1 MGRGQE
7 CYGKMDIDT
16 AISKAKE
23 KLVKAYDP
31 PNKIGTPEFER
42 PWIEAHADSYKSE
55 THRVA
60 IIVREGSPAKGYI
73 VVNYGVGTVAA
84 FDVQDELLYRWKGLA
99 RKS

>member
-1 MGRGQE
+1 
-7 CYGKMDIDT
+7 
-16 AISKAKE
+16 
-23 KLVKAYDP
+23 
-31 PNKIGTPEFER
+31 
-42 PWIEAHADSYKSE
+42 
-55 THRVA
+55 VA